1 MCDDRDTVGV
11 MSDIVAVKLHNG
23 CAVITLSVMPDKVH
37 MSNNIECVRSEIQTF
52 SDVTHIVNVI
62 SYTVDTMS
70 YLVHVM
76 S

>member
-23 CAVITLSVMPDKVH
+23 CVVITLCVMPYKVH
-37 MSNNIECVRSEIQTF
+37 MSLTECVRSEIQTF

-62 SYTVDTMS
+62 SYTVDNMA
-70 YLVHVM
+70 YIVQ
-76 S
+76 